1 MRFGK
6 RRTRPVGVRRELGSY
21 GDAESNLAPDESMV
35 LYPERPQSAETPVT
49 GDPTQRLLTALGR
62 FHRYVTKGE
71 AGAPQQFWSDDCMN
85 QLIAAVELSLSQD
98 WPNIVEALTGT
109 ARILQS
115 YENAGAAH
123 LSIPFLNDSYEV
135 LCLMVGDIIVNNQ
148 RSGVMD
154 KWRERYEHAVA
165 ELTKAGYPLVQD
177 DLSDEEPPAPEPERP
192 REAPTLH
199 VLERPTAAGVEKGA
213 PRESAQQEELLP
225 LFEEPE
231 EAVVDEQEE
240 TVEETSVPEAYETH
254 EAYEADFE
262 FDSETPVDEDTGPV
276 PALTEEAEELEE
288 EEAADAPELEAPPE
302 PVDAARDPEVVTALD
317 MLCDELSR
325 LNAADNYVAAF
336 GDVAERVAVLARL
349 ASARGW
355 AIPEALSVRMQ
366 EIVEE
371 AGRLLKPADD
381 RLFDTAYAFCEAYMG
396 ASREPDGEL
405 SRSWM
410 AESDSVLAALK
421 LEREAM
427 ETPAPVEPPP
437 LVAEDDSAEGLL
449 ETARRAIGSGDMA
462 FAKTLALQAVAQL
475 AKAEAEKAQA
485 RVRDAERHFQENA
498 ESIEHA
504 RAQVKKAEQDV
515 LVAEGRVAEGGA
527 ELADARAHAAVVSD
541 KVQALEKRVAE
552 IEEQIRAFEVAR
564 QAELERVRETQA
576 ELERAREEERLA
588 DVELGELQAAEHTM
602 RAGLETARQRVKEL
616 QRHRLDLEEVLS
628 RARET
633 LTHHRS
639 SLMDIERTIDQVR
652 PATTPAET
660 EEEDMLF

>member
-6 RRTRPVGVRRELGSY
+6 RRTRPVGVRRELGSF

-35 LYPERPQSAETPVT
+35 LYPERSQSSAETPVT

-115 YENAGAAH
+115 YENVNVAH
-123 LSIPFLNDSYEV
+123 MSIPFLNDSYEV

-177 DLSDEEPPAPEPERP
+177 DLSDDEPPGPEPERP
-192 REAPTLH
+192 RETPVLH
-199 VLERPTAAGVEKGA
+199 VLERPAPPVEKPVA
-213 PRESAQQEELLP
+213 PAPEPRIAVKQEELLP
-225 LFEEPE
+225 LFDQGADETASAASEVFEES
-231 EAVVDEQEE
+231 ADAGVF
-240 TVEETSVPEAYETH
+240 
-254 EAYEADFE
+254 EADFE
-262 FDSETPVDEDTGPV
+262 FDSDTPLDEDAEPAL
-276 PALTEEAEELEE
+276 ALTEEAEEELIEDASATPE
-288 EEAADAPELEAPPE
+288 LSVVEPEEAPEG
-302 PVDAARDPEVVTALD
+302 ARDPEVVTALD

-325 LNAADNYVAAF
+325 LNTADNYVAVF
-336 GDVAERVAVLARL
+336 GDVVERVAVLAGL

-355 AIPEALSVRMQ
+355 TVPAELSRRMGA
-366 EIVEE
+366 IVEE
-371 AGRLLKPADD
+371 AARLVKPADD
-381 RLFDTAYAFCEAYMG
+381 RLFDTAYAFCEAYME

-405 SRSWM
+405 ARSWIT
-410 AESDSVLAALK
+410 ESDSVLAALK
-421 LEREAM
+421 MEREEM
-427 ETPAPVEPPP
+427 ETPAAPDPV
-437 LVAEDDSAEGLL
+437 AAQDGSADSLL
-449 ETARRAIGSGDMA
+449 ETARKAIGSGDMA
-462 FAKTLALQAVAQL
+462 FAKALALQAVAQL
-475 AKAEAEKAQA
+475 AKAETGKAET
-485 RVRDAERHFQENA
+485 RVRDAEHRFQENA

-541 KVQALEKRVAE
+541 KVQGLEKRVAE
-552 IEEQIRAFEVAR
+552 IEEQIRALEAAR
-564 QAELERVRETQA
+564 RAETERVRETQA

-588 DVELGELQAAEHTM
+588 EQELEELQSAEGAM
-602 RAGLETARQRVKEL
+602 RAGLENARHHVKEL
-616 QRHRLDLEEVLS
+616 QRHRLDLEEILS

-639 SLMDIERTIDQVR
+639 SLLDIERTIDQVR
-652 PATTPAET
+652 PADSPAET
-660 EEEDMLF
+660 DQEDMLF